1 MSKNRIG
8 FHHSVT
14 TLTQDKSGLN
24 GPETHYTCEILYMIS
39 GFIEYVIGGKTY
51 KLTAGDVIVLPPNT
65 LHSLKI
71 YHTMPYERMT
81 LHFPPELLPT
91 LKDLNIFSVVQ
102 SAESYGY
109 VIPQYFVENSQIPN
123 CFNDICTI
131 CREPD
136 NKYVD
141 LHFISAFISLLE
153 ELTETT
159 DKLKALNDFKHSGII
174 SNENVYACIQYI
186 DNHLNEPLSVEKISH
201 ELKVSTSHL
210 SHSFKK
216 EIGIPIKKYITNQ
229 KLFLAQKLL
238 QQGNSAQEVANSLG
252 YEYYSTFYQQYV
264 KRFRIS
270 PNDQATRP
278 RIMLEDVKFDNGI

>member
-1 MSKNRIG
+1 MKKEI
-8 FHHSVT
+8 
-14 TLTQDKSGLN
+14 KII
-24 GPETHYTCEILYMIS
+24 EILKEFYPDAKCSLDFETPFQIM
-39 GFIEYVIGGKTY
+39 V
-51 KLTAGDVIVLPPNT
+51 AVVLSAQCTDARVNLVTP
-65 LHSLKI
+65 SIFKK
-71 YHTMPYERMT
+71 Y
-81 LHFPPELLPT
+81 PEA
-91 LKDLNIFSVVQ
+91 KDFANM
-102 SAESYGY
+102 
-109 VIPQYFVENSQIPN
+109 
-123 CFNDICTI
+123 D
-131 CREPD
+131 
-136 NKYVD
+136 
-141 LHFISAFISLLE
+141 ISLLE